1 MTSPHSRNATGG
13 SSPIAGANQI
23 VGGTKSNVDV
33 KSCSNFPGNIS
44 PRAMLAIA
52 LQQKLAV
59 GAISIRMEDVID
71 APAQVAYR
79 VCDLSFQV
87 AQKVFRGV
95 VLGDR
100 ELDSVSDFP

>member
-1 MTSPHSRNATGG
+1 MTSPHSSNATGG
-13 SSPIAGANQI
+13 SSPIAGAANQI

-33 KSCSNFPGNIS
+33 KSCSNFPHDIS

-59 GAISIRMEDVID
+59 IGMEDVID
-71 APAQVAYR
+71 APARVAYR
-79 VCDLSFQV
+79 VCNLWFQV
-87 AQKVFRGV
+87 AQKVCRGV

-100 ELDSVSDFP
+100 ELYSVSDFP